1 MSPTTT
7 GRQAG
12 QHTGENA
19 SGQTGDK
26 AEANPVG
33 EASENPQASQSSGD
47 ENRQTS
53 PSAGDKD
60 QQTSPSAGSKASK
73 ETRQS
78 AGHKAIENGQ
88 TSRSDKPGG
97 TAGQHPATTGAAP
110 DTISGGH
117 LVAKALK
124 AEGVDTIFTLCGG
137 HIIDIYDGCV
147 DEGISVIDVRHEQ
160 VAAHAADGYARITGR
175 PGCAVVTAGPGT
187 TDAVTG
193 VANALRA
200 ESPMLL
206 IGGQGALSQHKMGSL
221 QDLPHVD
228 MMTPITKFAATVP
241 HTARAA
247 DLVSMAFREAFAGA
261 PGPSF
266 LEIPRDVLDARVP
279 AENARIPQSGRYRA
293 STRNAGDPA
302 DVEKLADLL
311 VHAKKPAILLGS
323 QVWTTRATEPAT
335 ELVRA
340 LNIPAYMNGA
350 GRGTLPPGDPHHFQ
364 LSRRYAFDNADVIVI
379 VGTPFDFRMGYG
391 KRLSP
396 DAKVVQI
403 DLDYRTVGK
412 NRDIDLGIVGD
423 AGQILAAV
431 ADAASG
437 RVDNGAVGRKPWLE
451 ELRAV
456 EEKAKQKRLP
466 QQHSDA
472 NPIHPYRLVHEINE
486 FLTEDSIYIGDGGD
500 IVTFS
505 GQVVQPKA
513 PGHWMDPGP
522 LGTLGVGIPFVL
534 AAKHARP
541 DQEVVA
547 LFGDGAFSLTGWD
560 FETLVRFDLPFVGI
574 VGNNSSMNQIRYGQ
588 AQKYGLARERIGN
601 TLGDVPYDQF
611 ARMLGGYGEE
621 VRDPADIAPAL
632 RRARESGKPSLINV
646 WVDPDAYAPGTMN
659 QTMYK

>member
-1 MSPTTT
+1 MTS
-7 GRQAG
+7 
-12 QHTGENA
+12 
-19 SGQTGDK
+19 S
-26 AEANPVG
+26 AEAG
-33 EASENPQASQSSGD
+33 SDSG
-47 ENRQTS
+47 S
-53 PSAGDKD
+53 
-60 QQTSPSAGSKASK
+60 
-73 ETRQS
+73 
-78 AGHKAIENGQ
+78 
-88 TSRSDKPGG
+88 
-97 TAGQHPATTGAAP
+97 
-110 DTISGGH
+110 ISGGH

-147 DEGISVIDVRHEQ
+147 DEGIAVVDVRHEQ
-160 VAAHAADGYARITGR
+160 VAAHAADGYARITGK

-193 VANALRA
+193 VANAFRA

-228 MMTPITKFAATVP
+228 MMTPITKFAANVP
-241 HTARAA
+241 HTARIA
-247 DLVSMAFREAFAGA
+247 DMVSMAFREANAGA

-266 LEIPRDVLDARVP
+266 LEIPRDVLDAKVP
-279 AENARIPQSGRYRA
+279 LSTARIPQAGHYRA
-293 STRNAGDPA
+293 STRSAGDPR
-302 DVEKLADLL
+302 DIEKLADLL

-323 QVWTTRATEPAT
+323 QVWTTRATDSAI
-335 ELVRA
+335 ELVRT

-391 KRLSP
+391 RRLS
-396 DAKVVQI
+396 ANATVVQI

-423 AGQILAAV
+423 ADLVLSSV
-431 ADAASG
+431 AQAASG
-437 RVDNGAVGRKPWLE
+437 REDNGAMGRKVWLE
-451 ELRAV
+451 ELQAV
-456 EEKAKQKRLP
+456 EEKARQKRLE
-466 QQHSDA
+466 HLRSDDM
-472 NPIHPYRLVHEINE
+472 PIHPYRLVSEIND

-500 IVTFS
+500 VVTFS
-505 GQVVQPKA
+505 GQVVQPKS

-522 LGTLGVGIPFVL
+522 LGTLGVGVPFVL
-534 AAKHARP
+534 AAKLARP
-541 DQEVVA
+541 DKEVVA

-560 FETLVRFDLPFVGI
+560 FETLVRYNLPFVGI

-588 AQKYGLARERIGN
+588 AAKYGLERERVGN
-601 TLGDVPYDQF
+601 TLGDVKYDQF
-611 ARMLGGYGEE
+611 AKMLGGYGEE
-621 VRDPADIAPAL
+621 VRDPKDIGPAL
-632 RRARESGKPSLINV
+632 QRARESGKPSLINV
-646 WVDPDAYAPGTMN
+646 WIDPDVYAPGTMN